1 MLRKVMFVTVVVAA
15 LLPMAVSAEVV
26 FIPQAHNGVRDWFTV
41 TDVTN
46 WIAETHNVMPVTCI
60 EVKPGIFETCTVDQA
75 QPLTL
80 VWDDVAGKVVAHD

>member
-80 VWDDVAGKVVAHD
+80 VWDNALGKVVAR